1 LQLGNTD
8 LKKNAATPNH
18 KKIDAMKGIRP
29 INQFVKGTTNNKHNE
44 DVKKKEALCQPTP
57 LNKML
62 PLNNQSFV

>member
-1 LQLGNTD
+1 
-8 LKKNAATPNH
+8 
-18 KKIDAMKGIRP
+18 MKGIRP